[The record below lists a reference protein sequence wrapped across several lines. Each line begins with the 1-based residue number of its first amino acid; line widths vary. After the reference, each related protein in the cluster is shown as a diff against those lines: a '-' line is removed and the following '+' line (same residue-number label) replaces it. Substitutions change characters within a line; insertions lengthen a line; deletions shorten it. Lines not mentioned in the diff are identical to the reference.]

1 VNNHNIFSCKQNQII
16 FISAENSGSVMTDKD
31 SQRQNFFNFSKPLS
45 TEVRNDSHS
54 EFVTASKNSNDD
66 RQLNLTEEQDT
77 SEPRLKTEGAN
88 FKLIFLSLML

>member
-1 VNNHNIFSCKQNQII
+1 
-16 FISAENSGSVMTDKD
+16 
-31 SQRQNFFNFSKPLS
+31 LS

-88 FKLIFLSLML
+88 FKLIFLSLMLDQNKLECMEPPSLFNLVAEVNVTKKFVHNLLIFVKS